1 MILSE
6 IMKFEFI
13 LSNTKQR
20 KEMISSNDRLHFR
33 KQANIT
39 KFLRQLAKL
48 KASGSSVSYSP
59 KKPCKVSVAVFSPTR
74 RRLDPPNFYPTIKA
88 ILDGFT
94 DAGIWTDDNHE
105 IIKSLSFEYGG
116 LSGIKSM
123 YKLVI
128 EIEEV

>member
-1 MILSE
+1 
-6 IMKFEFI
+6 MKYEFI
-13 LSNTKQR
+13 LENTKQR
-20 KEMISSNDRLHFR
+20 KEMLSSNDRLHFR

-105 IIKSLSFEYGG
+105 VIKLFSFEYGG
-116 LSGIKSM
+116 LSQIKKK
-123 YKLVI
+123 YKIVI
-128 EIEEV
+128 EIEEVE